1 LDFWIVA
8 WCGGGVASD
17 ILPVVL
23 LGAAI
28 GFLGGLLG
36 KGGSALATPF
46 LVALGVPPMVA
57 LAAPLPATVPGTLLA
72 ADRYRRQGLID
83 RSVLRW
89 SLAAGVP
96 ATLVGALATRWIDAH
111 DLVIVTDAVIAV
123 LGVRMVVH
131 AAGEADQRD
140 PATIPRSR
148 VVAVAVVTGLAAGLL
163 ANSGGFLLAP
173 LFVAVLGLGIKPAFG
188 TSLAVASVMAVP
200 GTLVHLALGHLD
212 PTIVLAFGLGSIPLS
227 GLGARVALRTDAVR
241 LERGYGVVLAVLGVV
256 FLVTSLR

>member
-1 LDFWIVA
+1 MPHPLV
-8 WCGGGVASD
+8 
-17 ILPVVL
+17 LVVL

-46 LVALGVPPMVA
+46 LVALGIPPMVA

-72 ADRYRRQGLID
+72 ADRYRRAGLID
-83 RSVLRW
+83 REVLRW
-89 SLAAGVP
+89 SLVAGIP
-96 ATLVGALATRWIDAH
+96 ATVVGAVATRWVGGH
-111 DLVIVTDAVIAV
+111 DLVVVTDAVIAA
-123 LGVRMVVH
+123 LGLRMLVH
-131 AAGEADQRD
+131 
-140 PATIPRSR
+140 PASVEGAPAHPVHDRRR
-148 VVAVAVVTGLAAGLL
+148 VVVVAVVTGLAAGLL

-212 PTIVLAFGLGSIPLS
+212 PTVVLAFAAGSVPLS
-227 GLGARVALRTDAVR
+227 GLGARVALHTDAAR
-241 LERGYGVVLAVLGVV
+241 LERGYGAVLAVLGGV